1 MERKKFIKMDDIN
14 INRLKTIIQTA
25 NNILVTSHMRPDG
38 DAIGSVLGLG
48 LSLQD
53 AGKEIQMVLVDGV
66 PNTFH
71 HLTGYDQISDRLTD
85 EFDISVVLDC
95 SDIQRVGHIFKNN
108 KTPTVN
114 IDHHKTNLHFAKINI
129 VNQKVPST
137 AEMLYQ
143 LIPLIGLSIQK
154 STAEALLTGIITDT
168 LGFRTSNMQPNTM
181 RVVADLM
188 EMGCDLP
195 FLYQKALINRSY
207 EAVKFWGVGLA
218 TLKKEE
224 RLAWATLTQEDRK
237 AVGYP
242 GNDDA
247 DLINLLSSLEEID
260 IAMIFV
266 EQKNGKVK
274 VSWRARKGFDVSKI
288 AAEFG
293 GGGHQPAA
301 GAEINGT
308 LEFVTEK
315 VLNETRNYFKYKK

>member
-1 MERKKFIKMDDIN
+1 MDEITID
-14 INRLKTIIQTA
+14 RLKTVIQAA
-25 NNILVTSHMRPDG
+25 NNILVTSHLRPDG

-71 HLTGYDQISDRLTD
+71 HLTGYDQISGHLAG

-95 SDIQRVGHIFKNN
+95 SDIQRVGRIFRNN
-108 KTPTVN
+108 KIPTIN

-129 VNQKVPST
+129 VDQNVPST
-137 AEMLYQ
+137 AEMLYK
-143 LIPLIGLSIQK
+143 LIPLLGLSIQK
-154 STAEALLTGIITDT
+154 PTAEAILTGIITDT
-168 LGFRTSNMQPNTM
+168 LGFRTANIRPNTM
-181 RVVADLM
+181 RVVAELM

-195 FLYQKALINRSY
+195 FLYQKALINRSF
-207 EAVKFWGVGLA
+207 EAARFWGAGLS
-218 TLKKEE
+218 TLTKEG
-224 RLAWATLTQEDRK
+224 RLVWATLTQEDRK

-260 IAMIFV
+260 IAIIFV
-266 EQKNGKVK
+266 EQKNDKVK
-274 VSWRARKGFDVSKI
+274 VSWRARKGFDVSKV
-288 AAEFG
+288 AVEFG

-308 LEFVTEK
+308 MEFVTKK
-315 VLNETRNYFKYKK
+315 VLNETRNYFKDQK